1 MILKSSSFMA
11 LGLGFFEGFGEGGHD
26 FEDVGDDA
34 VVGDFEDGGVLIFV
48 DGHDGARALH
58 ANDVLDGAADA
69 EREIEF
75 WRDGLAGAA
84 DLALHRKP
92 AFVADRARRS
102 DLSAERFGD
111 GFGLRNIFGRLDAA
125 ADFASL
131 KRSSGVV
138 RICCPLR
145 LTLTAL
151 TGALPDA
158 LGSTRSARNAPA
170 WNDA

>member
-26 FEDVGDDA
+26 FEVVGDDA
-34 VVGDFEDGGVLIFV
+34 
-48 DGHDGARALH
+48 ARALH

-75 WRDGLAGAA
+75 WCDGLAGAP
-84 DLALHRKP
+84 DLAFHRKP
-92 AFVADRARRS
+92 AFIADRARGG

-125 ADFASL
+125 ANGDDERSL
-131 KRSSGVV
+131 R
-138 RICCPLR
+138 
-145 LTLTAL
+145 
-151 TGALPDA
+151 
-158 LGSTRSARNAPA
+158 
-170 WNDA
+170 